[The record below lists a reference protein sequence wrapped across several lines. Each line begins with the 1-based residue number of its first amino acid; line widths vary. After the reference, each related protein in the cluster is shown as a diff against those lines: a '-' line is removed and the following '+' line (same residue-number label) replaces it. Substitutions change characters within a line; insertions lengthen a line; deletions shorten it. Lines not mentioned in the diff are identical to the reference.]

1 MKTFDV
7 ASIETIVTDIPGA
20 EGIAIANDG
29 RIFIGAEDGWVYV
42 ISPEGQVSQFAK
54 TPGRPLGIAIDR
66 QGNLFVCDWD
76 AHGVYKVS
84 ANGDVSLFADANADG
99 LHKMQFPNFCAFD
112 DQGQLYVSDTG
123 TSRRAAQI
131 YNPDGKMFRIAP
143 SGQCEMFAEGLYQ
156 ANGLAIRRGES
167 ALYVIQTAIDNVLRL
182 EIKPDGK
189 LGKASV
195 YARDLDGSP
204 DGMAFTASGDLLVVT
219 GLHEIIYRVTTT
231 GRTEI
236 FLEDKNAEKLIAPA
250 NPAFGGPNLD
260 ELYITNLMGNSVS
273 RIKGVPRGQT
283 LYHQSGKAGWQ
294 TALQIS
300 SIQ

>member
-7 ASIETIVTDIPGA
+7 DSIETIATDIPGA

-42 ISPEGQVSQFAK
+42 ISPEGEVSQFAK
-54 TPGRPLGIAIDR
+54 APGRPLGIAIDR
-66 QGNLFVCDWD
+66 QGNLFVCDWN

-99 LHKMQFPNFCAFD
+99 LHKMQFPNFCVFD
-112 DQGQLYVSDTG
+112 DQGHLYVSDTG
-123 TSRRAAQI
+123 TSRRAAPI
-131 YNPDGKMFRIAP
+131 YNPDGKIFRISP

-156 ANGLAIRRGES
+156 ANGLAIRQGES
-167 ALYVIQTAIDNVLRL
+167 ALYVIQTAIDNALRL

-195 YARDLDGSP
+195 YARDLHGSP
-204 DGMAFTASGDLLVVT
+204 DGMAFTANGDLLVVT

-236 FLEDKNAEKLIAPA
+236 FLEDQNAEKLIAPA
-250 NPAFGGPNLD
+250 NPAFGGPNLN
-260 ELYITNLMGNSVS
+260 ELYITNLLGNSVS
-273 RIKGVPRGQT
+273 RLKGVPRGQA
-283 LYHQSGKAGWQ
+283 LYHQK
-294 TALQIS
+294 
-300 SIQ
+300 